1 MKILVI
7 AGHGAG
13 DCGAVGNGFREAD
26 LTRELAGYVVRA
38 LNAVADAVLYDTDRN
53 CYRDIKNN
61 ANGAKELLETVDFVL
76 ELHLNSH
83 ANKTAQGVE
92 VLCKQDSVFSLT
104 LAEKVSNCGFVSRGV
119 KLRKDLMNMNY
130 CDTIGKPYALLECGF
145 ITNYHDISVFKNS
158 QEKIAQAI
166 TQTFKVCY
174 NLGEKKKTNSKL
186 YRVQVGAFARK
197 ENAEKLKKQLA
208 TKGFN
213 CFITPKE
220 DNFYRVQCGAF
231 ESESNAINYR
241 NQIINAGFD
250 AFVKRF

>member
-26 LTRELAGYVVRA
+26 LTRELARYVS
-38 LNAVADAVLYDTDRN
+38 DAMYGDVMIYDTSRN
-53 CYRDIKNN
+53 CYKDIKNN
-61 ANGAKELLETVDFVL
+61 ANGAKELFKTVDFIL

-92 VLCKQDSVFSLT
+92 VLCKRDSVFSRT
-104 LAEKVSNCGFVSRGV
+104 LAEKVSNCGFTNRGV
-119 KLRKDLMNMNY
+119 KLRKDLLNMNY
-130 CDTIGKPYALLECGF
+130 CDTIDRPYALLECGF
-145 ITNYHDISVFKNS
+145 ITNYHDISVLKNS

-166 TQTFKVCY
+166 AQAFKVCY
-174 NLGEKKKTNSKL
+174 NLGEKKSNSEL

-197 ENAEKLKKQLA
+197 ENAEKLKKQLT

-231 ESESNAINYR
+231 ESESNAIKYR
-241 NQIINAGFD
+241 NQIIDAGFD
-250 AFVKRF
+250 AFVKGF

>member
-26 LTRELAGYVVRA
+26 LTRELAGYTVAA
-38 LNAVADAVLYDTDRN
+38 LNTVADTVLYGVNRN

-61 ANGAKELLETVDFVL
+61 ENGAKELLKSVDFVL

-83 ANKTAQGVE
+83 ANKSAQGVE
-92 VLCKQDSVFSLT
+92 VLCKRDSLFSRT
-104 LAEKVSNCGFVSRGV
+104 LEEKVANCGFASRGV
-119 KLRKDLMNMNY
+119 KLRKDLLNMNY
-130 CDTIGKPYALLECGF
+130 CDKIDKPYALLECGF
-145 ITNYHDISVFKNS
+145 ITNYHDITVFKNS
-158 QEKIAQAI
+158 QAKIAQAI
-166 TQTFKVCY
+166 AQAFKVCY
-174 NLGEKKKTNSKL
+174 NLEEKEKNTKL

-197 ENAEKLKKQLA
+197 ENAEKLKSRLL

-213 CFITPKE
+213 CFITDKE
-220 DNFYRVQCGAF
+220 DDFYRVQCGAF
-231 ESESNAINYR
+231 ESESNAIKYR

-250 AFVKRF
+250 AFVKGF

>member
-26 LTRELAGYVVRA
+26 LTRELARCVS
-38 LNAVADAVLYDTDRN
+38 DAMYGDAMIYNTSRN
-53 CYRDIKNN
+53 CYKDIKNN
-61 ANGAKELLETVDFVL
+61 ENGARELLKTVDFVL

-92 VLCKQDSVFSLT
+92 VLCRRDSIFSRT
-104 LAEKVSNCGFVSRGV
+104 LAEKVSNCGFSNRGV
-119 KLRKDLMNMNY
+119 KLRKDLLNMNY
-130 CDTIGKPYALLECGF
+130 CDTINKPYALLECGF
-145 ITNYHDISVFKNS
+145 ITNYHDVSVFKKS

-166 TQTFKVCY
+166 AQTFKVCY
-174 NLGEKKKTNSKL
+174 NLEEKKKNSKL

-197 ENAEKLKKQLA
+197 ENAEKLKSQLV

-213 CFITPKE
+213 SFITPLE
-220 DNFYRVQCGAF
+220 DGFYRVQCGAF
-231 ESESNAINYR
+231 ESETNAINYR
-241 NQIINAGFD
+241 NQIIKAGFD
-250 AFVKRF
+250 AFVKGF

>member
-13 DCGAVGNGFREAD
+13 DCGAIGNGFREAD
-26 LTRELAGYVVRA
+26 LTRELAGYTVSA
-38 LNAVADAVLYDTDRN
+38 LNIIADTVLYDVGRN

-61 ANGAKELLETVDFVL
+61 ENGAKELLESVDFVL

-92 VLCKQDSVFSLT
+92 VLCKRDSVFSRT
-104 LAEKVSNCGFVSRGV
+104 LAEKVSNCDFFNRGV
-119 KLRKDLMNMNY
+119 KLRKDLLNMNY
-130 CDTIGKPYALLECGF
+130 CDTIGKPYALLECGY

-158 QEKIAQAI
+158 QTKIAQAI
-166 TQTFKVCY
+166 AQTFKVCY
-174 NLGEKKKTNSKL
+174 NLGEKKSNSNL

-197 ENAEKLKKQLA
+197 ENAEKLKKQLLA
-208 TKGFN
+208 KGFN
-213 CFITPKE
+213 CFITDKE
-220 DNFYRVQCGAF
+220 DGFYRVQCGAF

-250 AFVKRF
+250 AFVNGF

>member
-26 LTRELAGYVVRA
+26 LTRELAGYTVSA
-38 LNAVADAVLYDTDRN
+38 LNTIADTVLYDVERN

-61 ANGAKELLETVDFVL
+61 ENGAKELLESVDYVL

-92 VLCKQDSVFSLT
+92 VLCKRDSVFSRT
-104 LAEKVSNCGFVSRGV
+104 LAEKVSNYGFYNRGV
-119 KLRKDLMNMNY
+119 KLRKDLLNMNY

-145 ITNYHDISVFKNS
+145 ITNYHDVSLFKNS
-158 QEKIAQAI
+158 QQKIAQAI
-166 TQTFKVCY
+166 AQSFKVCY
-174 NLGEKKKTNSKL
+174 NLDEKKKNSEL

-197 ENAEKLKKQLA
+197 ENAEKLKKQLL

-213 CFITPKE
+213 CFITDKE
-220 DNFYRVQCGAF
+220 DGFYRVQCGAF

-241 NQIINAGFD
+241 NQIIDAGFD
-250 AFVKRF
+250 AFVKGF

>member
-26 LTRELAGYVVRA
+26 LTRELARYVS
-38 LNAVADAVLYDTDRN
+38 DTMYGDVMIYNTIRN
-53 CYRDIKNN
+53 CYKDIKNN
-61 ANGAKELLETVDFVL
+61 ENGARELLKTVDFIL

-83 ANKTAQGVE
+83 TNKTVQGVE
-92 VLCKQDSVFSLT
+92 VLCKRDSVFSRT
-104 LAEKVSNCGFVSRGV
+104 LAEKVSKCGFYNRGV
-119 KLRKDLMNMNY
+119 KLTKDLLNMNY

-158 QEKIAQAI
+158 QTKIAQAI
-166 TQTFKVCY
+166 AQTFKVCY
-174 NLGEKKKTNSKL
+174 NLGEKKTNSKL

-197 ENAEKLKKQLA
+197 ENAEKLKNQLI

-213 CFITPKE
+213 CFITDKQRG
-220 DNFYRVQCGAF
+220 FYRVQCGAF

-241 NQIINAGFD
+241 NQIVKAGFD
-250 AFVKRF
+250 AFVKGF

>member
-26 LTRELAGYVVRA
+26 LARELADYTASA
-38 LNAVADAVLYDTDRN
+38 LNTIVETVLYDVNRN

-61 ANGAKELLETVDFVL
+61 ANGAKELLKSVDFVL

-92 VLCKQDSVFSLT
+92 VLCKRDSVFSRT
-104 LAEKVSNCGFVSRGV
+104 LAEKVSNCGFFNRGV
-119 KLRKDLMNMNY
+119 KLRKDLLNMNY
-130 CDTIGKPYALLECGF
+130 CGTIDKPYVLLECGF
-145 ITNYHDISVFKNS
+145 ITNYHDVSVFKNS

-166 TQTFKVCY
+166 AQTFKVCY
-174 NLGEKKKTNSKL
+174 NLEEKKSNSKL

-197 ENAEKLKKQLA
+197 ENAEKLKKQLL

-213 CFITPKE
+213 CFTTDKE
-220 DNFYRVQCGAF
+220 GGFYRVQCGAF

-241 NQIINAGFD
+241 NQIIDAGFD
-250 AFVKRF
+250 AFVKGF

>member
-26 LTRELAGYVVRA
+26 LTRELADYTVSA
-38 LNAVADAVLYDTDRN
+38 LNTITDTILYDVNRN

-61 ANGAKELLETVDFVL
+61 ANGAKELFKTVDFVL

-92 VLCKQDSVFSLT
+92 VLCKRDSVFSRT
-104 LAEKVSNCGFVSRGV
+104 LAEKVSNCGFSNRGV
-119 KLRKDLMNMNY
+119 KLRKDLLNMNF
-130 CDTIGKPYALLECGF
+130 CDTIGKPYVLLECGF

-158 QEKIAQAI
+158 QTKIAQAI
-166 TQTFKVCY
+166 TQSFKVCY
-174 NLGEKKKTNSKL
+174 NLGEKKSNSKL

-197 ENAEKLKKQLA
+197 ENAEKLQKQLL

-213 CFITPKE
+213 CFITDRE
-220 DNFYRVQCGAF
+220 GGFYRIQCGAF
-231 ESESNAINYR
+231 ESETNAINYR
-241 NQIINAGFD
+241 NQIVKAGFD
-250 AFVKRF
+250 AFVEGF

>member
-13 DCGAVGNGFREAD
+13 DCGAVGNGFRESD
-26 LTRELAGYVVRA
+26 LTRELAGYAVSA
-38 LNAVADAVLYDTDRN
+38 LNAVADTVLYNTGRN

-61 ANGAKELLETVDFVL
+61 ENGARELLKTVDFIL
-76 ELHLNSH
+76 EVHLNSY

-92 VLCKQDSVFSLT
+92 VLCKRDSVFSRT
-104 LAEKVSNCGFVSRGV
+104 LAEKVSNCGFSNRGV
-119 KLRKDLMNMNY
+119 KLRKDLLNMNY
-130 CDTIGKPYALLECGF
+130 CDTINKPYVLLECGF
-145 ITNYHDISVFKNS
+145 ITNYHDVSVFKNS

-166 TQTFKVCY
+166 VQAFKVCY
-174 NLGEKKKTNSKL
+174 NLGEKKTNSKL

-213 CFITPKE
+213 CFITDKE
-220 DNFYRVQCGAF
+220 DGFYRVQCGAF

-241 NQIINAGFD
+241 NQIIKAGFD
-250 AFVKRF
+250 AFVEGF

>member
-38 LNAVADAVLYDTDRN
+38 LNAVADVLIYDTGRN

-61 ANGAKELLETVDFVL
+61 ANGAKELFNSVDFIL
-76 ELHLNSH
+76 EIHLNSFSSG
-83 ANKTAQGVE
+83 NAQGVE
-92 VLCKQDSVFSLT
+92 VLCKRDSVFSRT
-104 LAEKVSNCGFVSRGV
+104 LAEKVSNCGFSNRGV
-119 KLRKDLMNMNY
+119 KLRKDLLNMNY
-130 CDTIGKPYALLECGF
+130 CDTIGKSYALLECGF
-145 ITNYHDISVFKNS
+145 ITNYHDISLFKNS

-166 TQTFKVCY
+166 AQTFKVCY
-174 NLGEKKKTNSKL
+174 HLEEKKTNSKL

-197 ENAEKLKKQLA
+197 ENAEKLKSQLL

-213 CFITPKE
+213 CFITDKE
-220 DNFYRVQCGAF
+220 EGFYRVQCGAF
-231 ESESNAINYR
+231 ESETNAINYR
-241 NQIINAGFD
+241 NQIIKAGFD
-250 AFVKRF
+250 AFVKGF

>member
-13 DCGAVGNGFREAD
+13 DCGAVGNGFRESD
-26 LTRELAGYVVRA
+26 LTRELAGYIVNA
-38 LNAVADAVLYDTDRN
+38 LNVVADASIYDTARN

-61 ANGAKELLETVDFVL
+61 ANGAKELFNKVDFIL

-92 VLCKQDSVFSLT
+92 VLCKRDSVFSRT
-104 LAEKVSNCGFVSRGV
+104 LVEKVSNCGFSNRGV
-119 KLRKDLMNMNY
+119 KLRKDLLNMNY
-130 CDTIGKPYALLECGF
+130 CDTIDKPYVLIECGF
-145 ITNYHDISVFKNS
+145 ITNYHDVSVFKNS

-166 TQTFKVCY
+166 AQTFKVCY
-174 NLGEKKKTNSKL
+174 NLGEKKTNSKL

-213 CFITPKE
+213 SFITPME
-220 DNFYRVQCGAF
+220 DGFYRVQCGAF
-231 ESESNAINYR
+231 ESETNAISYR
-241 NQIINAGFD
+241 NQIIKAGFD
-250 AFVKRF
+250 AFVKGF

>member
-26 LTRELAGYVVRA
+26 LTRELAGYAVRA
-38 LNAVADAVLYDTDRN
+38 LSAVADATLYDTNRN

-61 ANGAKELLETVDFVL
+61 ANGAKELLKSVDFVL
-76 ELHLNSH
+76 EIHLNSFSS
-83 ANKTAQGVE
+83 NNAQGVE
-92 VLCKQDSVFSLT
+92 VLCKRDSVFSRT
-104 LAEKVSNCGFVSRGV
+104 LAEKVSNCGFFNRGV
-119 KLRKDLMNMNY
+119 KLRKDLLNMNY
-130 CDTIGKPYALLECGF
+130 CDGINKPYVLLECGF
-145 ITNYHDISVFKNS
+145 ITNYHDVSVFKNS

-166 TQTFKVCY
+166 TQSFKLCY
-174 NLGEKKKTNSKL
+174 NLGQKKTNSKF

-213 CFITPKE
+213 CFVTDKE
-220 DNFYRVQCGAF
+220 EGFYRVQCGAF

-241 NQIINAGFD
+241 NQIIKAGFD
-250 AFVKRF
+250 AFVKGF

>member
-26 LTRELAGYVVRA
+26 LTRELADYTISA
-38 LNAVADAVLYDTDRN
+38 LNTLADTLLYDVNRN

-61 ANGAKELLETVDFVL
+61 ANGAKELFKTVDFVL

-92 VLCKQDSVFSLT
+92 VLCKRDSVFSRT
-104 LAEKVSNCGFVSRGV
+104 LAEKVSNCGFSNRGV
-119 KLRKDLMNMNY
+119 KLRKDLLNMNY

-158 QEKIAQAI
+158 QTKIAQAI
-166 TQTFKVCY
+166 AQTFKVCY
-174 NLGEKKKTNSKL
+174 NLGEKKSNSNL

-197 ENAEKLKKQLA
+197 ENAEKLKKQLLS
-208 TKGFN
+208 KGFN
-213 CFITPKE
+213 CFITDRE
-220 DNFYRVQCGAF
+220 SGFYRVQCGAF
-231 ESESNAINYR
+231 ESESNAIKYR

-250 AFVKRF
+250 AFVNGF

>member
-26 LTRELAGYVVRA
+26 LTRELARYVSNVMYEDVMIY
-38 LNAVADAVLYDTDRN
+38 NTSRN
-53 CYRDIKNN
+53 CYKDIKNN
-61 ANGAKELLETVDFVL
+61 ENGARELFRTVDFIL

-92 VLCKQDSVFSLT
+92 VLCKRDSVFSRT
-104 LAEKVSNCGFVSRGV
+104 LAKNVSNCGFSNRGV
-119 KLRKDLMNMNY
+119 KLRKNLLIMNY

-158 QEKIAQAI
+158 QTKIAQAI
-166 TQTFKVCY
+166 AQTFKTCY
-174 NLGEKKKTNSKL
+174 NLGEKKSNSKL

-197 ENAEKLKKQLA
+197 ENAENLKKNLL
-208 TKGFN
+208 TNGFN
-213 CFITPKE
+213 CFITDKE
-220 DNFYRVQCGAF
+220 GGFYRVQCGAF
-231 ESESNAINYR
+231 ESEKNAINYR

-250 AFVKRF
+250 AFVEGF

>member
-26 LTRELAGYVVRA
+26 LTRELARCVS
-38 LNAVADAVLYDTDRN
+38 DAMYGNLMIYNTSRN
-53 CYRDIKNN
+53 CYKDIKNN
-61 ANGAKELLETVDFVL
+61 ENGARELLKTVDFVL

-92 VLCKQDSVFSLT
+92 VLCKRDSVFSRT
-104 LAEKVSNCGFVSRGV
+104 LAEKVSNCGFSNRGV
-119 KLRKDLMNMNY
+119 KLRKDLLNMNY
-130 CDTIGKPYALLECGF
+130 CDTIDKPYALLECGF
-145 ITNYHDISVFKNS
+145 ITNYHDVSVFKNS

-166 TQTFKVCY
+166 AQTFKVCY
-174 NLGEKKKTNSKL
+174 NLEEKKKNSKL

-197 ENAEKLKKQLA
+197 ENAEKLKNQLA

-213 CFITPKE
+213 SFITPLE
-220 DNFYRVQCGAF
+220 DGFYRVQCGAF
-231 ESESNAINYR
+231 ESETNAINYR
-241 NQIINAGFD
+241 NQIIKAGFD
-250 AFVKRF
+250 AFVKGF

>member
-26 LTRELAGYVVRA
+26 LTRELAGYTVRA
-38 LNAVADAVLYDTDRN
+38 LNVTADVVLYDTSRN

-61 ANGAKELLETVDFVL
+61 ANGVKELFKSVDFIL
-76 ELHLNSH
+76 EFHLNSH

-92 VLCKQDSVFSLT
+92 VLCKRDSVFSRT
-104 LAEKVSNCGFVSRGV
+104 LAEKVSNCGFSNRGV
-119 KLRKDLMNMNY
+119 KLRKDLLNMNY
-130 CDTIGKPYALLECGF
+130 CDTIDKPYVLLECGF
-145 ITNYHDISVFKNS
+145 ITNYHDVSVFKNS

-166 TQTFKVCY
+166 AQSFKVCY
-174 NLGEKKKTNSKL
+174 NLEEKKSNSKL

-197 ENAEKLKKQLA
+197 ENAEKLKKQLMA
-208 TKGFN
+208 KEFN
-213 CFITPKE
+213 CFITDKE
-220 DNFYRVQCGAF
+220 DGFYRVQCGAF

-241 NQIINAGFD
+241 NQIVKAGFD
-250 AFVKRF
+250 AFVKGF

>member
-26 LTRELAGYVVRA
+26 LTRELAGYAVRT
-38 LNAVADAVLYDTDRN
+38 LNVVADATLYDTNRN

-61 ANGAKELLETVDFVL
+61 ANGAKELLKSVDFVL
-76 ELHLNSH
+76 EIHLNSFSS
-83 ANKTAQGVE
+83 NNAQGVE
-92 VLCKQDSVFSLT
+92 VLTKRDSVFSRT
-104 LAEKVSNCGFVSRGV
+104 LAEKVSNCGFSNRGV
-119 KLRKDLMNMNY
+119 KLRKDLLNMNY
-130 CDTIGKPYALLECGF
+130 CDSIDKPYVLLECGF
-145 ITNYHDISVFKNS
+145 ITNYHDVTVFKNS

-166 TQTFKVCY
+166 AQTFKVCY
-174 NLGEKKKTNSKL
+174 NLGEKKTNSKF

-213 CFITPKE
+213 CFITDIE
-220 DNFYRVQCGAF
+220 DGFYRVQCGAF
-231 ESESNAINYR
+231 ESENNAINYR
-241 NQIINAGFD
+241 NQIIKAGFD
-250 AFVKRF
+250 AFVKGF

>member
-26 LTRELAGYVVRA
+26 LTRELARYVS
-38 LNAVADAVLYDTDRN
+38 DAMYGDVMIYNTTRN
-53 CYRDIKNN
+53 CYKDIKNN
-61 ANGAKELLETVDFVL
+61 ENGARELLKTVDFIL

-83 ANKTAQGVE
+83 TNKTAQGVE
-92 VLCKQDSVFSLT
+92 VLCKRDSVFSRT
-104 LAEKVSNCGFVSRGV
+104 LAEKVSNCGFFNRGV
-119 KLRKDLMNMNY
+119 KLTKDLLNMNY

-158 QEKIAQAI
+158 QTKIAQAI
-166 TQTFKVCY
+166 AQTFKVCY
-174 NLGEKKKTNSKL
+174 NLGEKKSNSKF

-197 ENAEKLKKQLA
+197 ENAENLKKQLM

-213 CFITPKE
+213 SFITDRE
-220 DNFYRVQCGAF
+220 DGFYRVQCGAF

-241 NQIINAGFD
+241 NQIVKAGFD
-250 AFVKRF
+250 AFVKGF

>member
-26 LTRELAGYVVRA
+26 LTRELARCVSGAMYGNVMIYNVS
-38 LNAVADAVLYDTDRN
+38 RN
-53 CYRDIKNN
+53 CYKDIKNN
-61 ANGAKELLETVDFVL
+61 ENGARELLKTVDFVL

-92 VLCKQDSVFSLT
+92 VLCKRDSIFSRT
-104 LAEKVSNCGFVSRGV
+104 LAEKVSNCGFSNRGV
-119 KLRKDLMNMNY
+119 KLRKDLLNMNY
-130 CDTIGKPYALLECGF
+130 CDTIDKPYALLECGF
-145 ITNYHDISVFKNS
+145 ITNYHDVSVFKNS
-158 QEKIAQAI
+158 QWEIAQAI
-166 TQTFKVCY
+166 AQTFKVCY
-174 NLGEKKKTNSKL
+174 NLEEKKTNSKL

-197 ENAEKLKKQLA
+197 ENAETLKKQLV

-213 CFITPKE
+213 SFITPME
-220 DNFYRVQCGAF
+220 EGFYRVQCGAF

-241 NQIINAGFD
+241 NQIIKAGFD
-250 AFVKRF
+250 AFVKGF

>member
-26 LTRELAGYVVRA
+26 LTRELAGYTVSA
-38 LNAVADAVLYDTDRN
+38 LNTIADTVLYDVDRN

-61 ANGAKELLETVDFVL
+61 ENGAKELLESVDFVL
-76 ELHLNSH
+76 EIHLNSH
-83 ANKTAQGVE
+83 ANKTVQGVE
-92 VLCKQDSVFSLT
+92 VLCKRESIFSRELE
-104 LAEKVSNCGFVSRGV
+104 EKVSNCGFASRGV
-119 KLRKDLMNMNY
+119 KLRKDLLNMNY
-130 CDTIGKPYALLECGF
+130 CDKIDKPYVLLECGF
-145 ITNYHDISVFKNS
+145 ITNYHDITVFKYS
-158 QEKIAQAI
+158 QAKIAQAI
-166 TQTFKVCY
+166 AQAFKVCY
-174 NLGEKKKTNSKL
+174 NLTEEETKAKL

-197 ENAEKLKKQLA
+197 ENAEKLKKQLL

-213 CFITPKE
+213 CFITDKE
-220 DNFYRVQCGAF
+220 DGFYRVQCGAF

-250 AFVKRF
+250 AFVEGF

>member
-1 MKILVI
+1 MEILVI

-26 LTRELAGYVVRA
+26 LTRELANYTASVLNTIADTVV
-38 LNAVADAVLYDTDRN
+38 YDVNRN

-61 ANGAKELLETVDFVL
+61 ANGAKELFKTVDFIL
-76 ELHLNSH
+76 ELHLNSY

-92 VLCKQDSVFSLT
+92 VLCKRDSVFSRT
-104 LAEKVSNCGFVSRGV
+104 LAEKVSNCGFTNRGV
-119 KLRKDLMNMNY
+119 KLRKDLLNMNY

-145 ITNYHDISVFKNS
+145 ITNYHDVSVFKNS

-166 TQTFKVCY
+166 AQTFKVCY
-174 NLGEKKKTNSKL
+174 KLEEKKKNSKL

-208 TKGFN
+208 RKGFN
-213 CFITPKE
+213 SFITATE

-231 ESESNAINYR
+231 ESETNAINYR
-241 NQIINAGFD
+241 NQIIKAGFD
-250 AFVKRF
+250 AFVKGF